1 MAQNTPPKRRA
12 FQMQKTRSART
23 EDKRTDRQ
31 RAADRRR
38 HEERAREGFVRRS
51 GPKTPEK
58 RMAPLEPGRVRIT
71 NLIVDELTR
80 ALGVIL
86 KLDGPADVLMK
97 LFFRSNPK
105 LGMRDRGLI
114 AEGIYYALRHYA
126 SLRFAMRPVHPDRA
140 PRLAALATLARQHG
154 LDAISPSAIGP
165 EAGPLE
171 NVLKVNLEKAPAH
184 VRAELPQWLYD
195 LIEAQYDDSA
205 ALYPSMQEGAP
216 LDLRVNLLKASRDE
230 ILEELRANGVEAYA
244 TPYSPDGL
252 RLPTKPGLTQWA
264 VYKEG
269 KVDVQDEGSQL
280 IARLLTPR
288 RREMVCDFC
297 AGAGGKTLALG
308 ALMRS
313 TGSLYAFDVNEKRLA
328 GLTPRMRRAG
338 LSNVHPIA
346 IRGEDDQRV
355 RRLNGKFDRV
365 LIDAPCTGTGT
376 FRRNPDL
383 KWRLSP
389 SELERINA
397 IQKSVLEHASRLV
410 KAGGRMVYATC
421 SVLKRENQD
430 VVEAFLAA
438 HPEWRLV
445 PAKDV
450 FAQQGIVFPEA
461 QWERFG
467 AYFQM
472 LPHVNNTDGFFAAV
486 LERSAPAKREKPA
499 KFERATDSVAAEKA
513 EAAEK
518 TEAVEKVETAEVA
531 QAPEA
536 VESVEAVEATEAAAA
551 VEAPPVEAEKVEEVE
566 AAEKPAKARKTAAKT
581 TKTAKTTK
589 AKTTKTA
596 KTKKKVEA
604 EEVDVAEKAEA

>member
-195 LIEAQYDDSA
+195 LIEAQYEDSA

-244 TPYSPDGL
+244 TPFSPDGL

-410 KAGGRMVYATC
+410 KAGGRLVYATC

-467 AYFQM
+467 SYFQM

-499 KFERATDSVAAEKA
+499 KFERATESEAAEPAEKA
-513 EAAEK
+513 EA
-518 TEAVEKVETAEVA
+518 VEVA
-531 QAPEA
+531 QAPET
-536 VESVEAVEATEAAAA
+536 VEPAEAVEKTEAA
-551 VEAPPVEAEKVEEVE
+551 EAPVEAEKVEV
-566 AAEKPAKARKTAAKT
+566 AEKPAKTRKTAAKT
-581 TKTAKTTK
+581 TKS
-589 AKTTKTA
+589 TKTA
-596 KTKKKVEA
+596 KIAKTSKKKSEAKA
-604 EEVDVAEKAEA
+604 EEEAAAESSAAEAEKA

>member
-195 LIEAQYDDSA
+195 LIEAQYEDA
-205 ALYPSMQEGAP
+205 AELYPSMQEGAP

-230 ILEELRANGVEAYA
+230 VLEELRANGVEAYA
-244 TPYSPDGL
+244 TPFSPDGL

-264 VYKEG
+264 VYKDG

-410 KAGGRMVYATC
+410 KAGGRLVYATC

-438 HPEWRLV
+438 HFEWRLV
-445 PAKDV
+445 PAKEV

-467 AYFQM
+467 SYFQM

-499 KFERATDSVAAEKA
+499 KVERAAESEAPVESV
-513 EAAEK
+513 K
-518 TEAVEKVETAEVA
+518 TEVVGAAEVA

-536 VESVEAVEATEAAAA
+536 TE
-551 VEAPPVEAEKVEEVE
+551 PVEVAETVEKVE
-566 AAEKPAKARKTAAKT
+566 AAEKPAKTCKTAVRT
-581 TKTAKTTK
+581 TKAKKTEQA

-604 EEVDVAEKAEA
+604 EETEVPEAEVVEKPEA